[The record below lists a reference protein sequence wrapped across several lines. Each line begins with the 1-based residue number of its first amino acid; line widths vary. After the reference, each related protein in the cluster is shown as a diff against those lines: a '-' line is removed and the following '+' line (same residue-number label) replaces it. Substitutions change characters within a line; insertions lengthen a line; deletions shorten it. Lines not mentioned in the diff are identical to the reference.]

1 MKDEINAPHFKTKN
15 GKIYYPKFIR
25 TVGELQFWYVYIL
38 RCSDNKPYTGY
49 TRNIED
55 RMSRH
60 NRGSVPATKKRRPLD
75 LLTYISFSNMHQA
88 IAYEKYLKTRT
99 GRAVLYKRFWR

>member
-1 MKDEINAPHFKTKN
+1 MKEEIDSSHIVSKN

-25 TVGELQFWYVYIL
+25 TEGERQYWHVYIL
-38 RCSDNKPYTGY
+38 RCSDNKPYTGF
-49 TRNIED
+49 TQDLDD

-60 NRGSVPATKKRRPLD
+60 QRGSVPATKKRRPLD
-75 LLTYISFSNMHQA
+75 LLTYITFTNMHHA
-88 IAYEKYLKTRT
+88 IAYEKYLKTGS